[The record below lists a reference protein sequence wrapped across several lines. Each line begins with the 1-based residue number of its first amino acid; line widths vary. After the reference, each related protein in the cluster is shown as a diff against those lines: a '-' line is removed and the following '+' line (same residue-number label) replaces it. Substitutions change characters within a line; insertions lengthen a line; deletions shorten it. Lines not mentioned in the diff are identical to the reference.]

1 MRKMGAAFL
10 SADQLDSRLR
20 KGETKMRNVVCLLE
34 IDSNGEEMW
43 EMVYPKAGACIE
55 YFSSK
60 DTAVEYA
67 TANNINITEWIED

>member
-1 MRKMGAAFL
+1 
-10 SADQLDSRLR
+10 
-20 KGETKMRNVVCLLE
+20 MRNVVCLLE

-60 DTAVEYA
+60 DAAVEYA
-67 TANNINITEWIED
+67 SANNINITEWIED